1 MRVGI
6 PTETKNN
13 EFRVAITPA
22 GVAELTRR
30 GHEVLIQ
37 AGAGEGSAITD
48 ADFKAAGAQL
58 VGTADQVWADA
69 DLLLKVKEP
78 IAAEYGRLRHGQ
90 ILFTFLHLAASR
102 ACTDA
107 LLDSGTTSIAYET
120 VQTADGAL
128 PLLAPMSEVAGRLA
142 AQVGAYHL
150 MRTQGGRGV
159 LMGGVPGVEPA
170 DVVVIG
176 AGTAGYNAARIANG
190 MGATV
195 TVLDI
200 NIDKLRQLDAEF
212 CGRIH
217 TRYSSAYELEGA
229 VKRADLVIGAVLV
242 PGAKAPKLVSNS
254 LVAHMKPGAVLVDIA
269 IDQGGCFEGS
279 RPTTYDHPTFA
290 VHDTL
295 FYCVAN
301 MPASVPKTSTY
312 ALTNA
317 TMPYVLELAD
327 HGWRAACRSN
337 PALGQR
343 SFDARRGVTVRTGGH
358 RPGGAVHR
366 ARQRAGLTLGRSL
379 RRAHV
384 GSKGS
389 DDVGRG
395 SRPGLPVRRSRPKVC
410 SVRVVRLHRRR
421 PYRLRHLV
429 DLRITQRRHVV
440 EQASEVVG
448 QTARIPTRERPSDQ
462 GGIELWI
469 LQRGTVCGIGTGF
482 VGQQQCGTNLR
493 GDRSA
498 AQHGGHVLSRAQATG
513 CNQRHIM
520 GAANPIEELVQRLRT
535 GFHVRR
541 ERSAVPAGSR
551 ALDHQAVRARGN
563 GHTGLVDRRHGD
575 RDQQSQRAQPLH
587 DIRRRRAEGERHHLR
602 TNIGYHLEFAHP
614 VVVVTIDG
622 LAHLGVVVLGD
633 LFELVRV
640 ILQLR
645 PVGDAG
651 LGHKQIGSDRTGSG
665 GARSGDIVGEPVRA
679 QIAAGDETKP
689 ASVGHRRGQ
698 RRGARAAGHRGADD
712 RHRDVPEAQH
722 HRANSPTA
730 SAGTARVRKRT
741 FELPYH
747 RSKLLRQ

>member
-337 PALGQR
+337 PALAKGLSTHEGALLSER
-343 SFDARRGVTVRTGGH
+343 VATDLGVPFTEPASVL
-358 RPGGAVHR
+358 A
-366 ARQRAGLTLGRSL
+366 LTLGRSL